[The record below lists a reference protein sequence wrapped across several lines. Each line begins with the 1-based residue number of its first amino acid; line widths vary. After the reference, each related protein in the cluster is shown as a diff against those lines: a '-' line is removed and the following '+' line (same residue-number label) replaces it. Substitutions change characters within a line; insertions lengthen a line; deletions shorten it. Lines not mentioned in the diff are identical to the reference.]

1 MGGTDGN
8 EVFSDV
14 WRLDLLSMAWTRLA
28 LTLPTP
34 LYFHDAALTKV
45 VPHNVKGKQVH
56 HLVLTKSDR
65 IVFTRASVTYM

>member
-1 MGGTDGN
+1 MYVMGGTDGE

-14 WRLDLLSMAWTRLA
+14 WRLDLLSLAWTRLA

-45 VPHNVKGKQVH
+45 C
-56 HLVLTKSDR
+56 
-65 IVFTRASVTYM
+65 VFVCLNFLYDCISVTWTTIEG